1 MYVHVV
7 KFKWQL
13 SRSFFRFILFK
24 MPKLIAIIIHLN
36 CVFRVYNYIAV
47 DFLVKFEWNKQTA
60 TAAAAA
66 AVEFYP
72 NA

>member
-24 MPKLIAIIIHLN
+24 MPKVIAIIIHLN

-47 DFLVKFEWNKQTA
+47 DFLVKFE
-60 TAAAAA
+60 
-66 AVEFYP
+66 
-72 NA
+72 